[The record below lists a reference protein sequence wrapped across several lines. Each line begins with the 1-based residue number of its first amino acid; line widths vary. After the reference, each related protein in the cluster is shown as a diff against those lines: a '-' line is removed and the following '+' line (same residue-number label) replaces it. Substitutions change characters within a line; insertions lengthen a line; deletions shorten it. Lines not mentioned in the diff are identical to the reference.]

1 MEDGT
6 AIRDGGYPSRAVVGD
21 VIEFGAKPTDIDF
34 GSAECRPRAG
44 ERGAPRT
51 CCIAVEMPSAVIAA
65 AEVAAVTTGSIAV
78 LTEVVTDIDVLSN
91 YAV

>member
-1 MEDGT
+1 MPLD
-6 AIRDGGYPSRAVVGD
+6 AAL
-21 VIEFGAKPTDIDF
+21 
-34 GSAECRPRAG
+34 SA
-44 ERGAPRT
+44 
-51 CCIAVEMPSAVIAA
+51 AA

>member
-6 AIRDGGYPSRAVVGD
+6 AIRYGGNPSRAVVSD
-21 VIEFGAKPTDIDF
+21 VIEFAPNQLISISDPPN
-34 GSAECRPRAG
+34 AARAP
-44 ERGAPRT
+44 ESVAAPRT

-91 YAV
+91 